1 VNNTITIRSISILI
15 FANILLAFGT
25 TFFLAPL
32 NIVNGGLSGIAIIF
46 KELWQWDL
54 DVTTAILAWVLFALG
69 WVTLGK
75 SFSLKTFLAT
85 ITYPLF
91 VFVFIRFLG
100 VDLLG
105 FEVDN
110 DVHRLLASLFGG
122 SLVGLGVALAFLAG
136 GSTGGV
142 DVIIL
147 LLKKWFDVGTSQSAF
162 VLDVIIIGFGML
174 VFGLI
179 NGLYGVLSTV
189 MSSVVIE
196 LVFVGGSKM
205 YWVTIISKQA
215 KTIQTF
221 IHDSLERGST
231 IVHAVGGFSQKP
243 FEMIQVAIHRQD
255 YYALKEHISRI
266 DPKAFVIFS
275 QARAIHG
282 EGFDPFPGFPTKQP
296 RKKNKTHGNV

>member
-1 VNNTITIRSISILI
+1 VNKKNTIRSFILLV
-15 FANILLAFGT
+15 FANILLALGT

-32 NIVNGGLSGIAIIF
+32 NIVNGGLSGVAIIL
-46 KELWQWDL
+46 KALWQWDL
-54 DVTTAILAWVLFALG
+54 DFTTAVFAWVLFIIG
-69 WVTLGK
+69 FFTLGN
-75 SFSLKTFLAT
+75 SFSFKTFIAT
-85 ITYPLF
+85 ITYPF
-91 VFVFIRFLG
+91 FVFIFLRFLG

-105 FEVDN
+105 FELDN

-147 LLKKWFDVGTSQSAF
+147 LLKKWFDVSASQSAF

-189 MSSVVIE
+189 MSPIVIE

-221 IHDSLERGST
+221 IHESLERGST
-231 IVHAVGGFSQKP
+231 IVHAVGGYSQLP
-243 FEMIQVAIHRQD
+243 FEMIQVAIQRQD
-255 YYALKEHISRI
+255 YYALKDYISRI

-282 EGFDPFPGFPTKQP
+282 EGFDPFPASPIRQQ
-296 RKKNKTHGNV
+296 RKRK

>member
-1 VNNTITIRSISILI
+1 VNKKITIRSFVLLI

-32 NIVNGGLSGIAIIF
+32 NIVNGGISGVAIIF
-46 KELWQWDL
+46 KALWQWAL
-54 DVTTAILAWVLFALG
+54 DITTAVLAWVLFGLG
-69 WVTLGK
+69 WITLGK
-75 SFSLKTFLAT
+75 SFSVKTFLAT

-91 VFVFIRFLG
+91 VFIFLRFLG

-105 FEVDN
+105 FELDN

-122 SLVGLGVALAFLAG
+122 ALVGLGVALAFLAG

-147 LLKKWFDVGTSQSAF
+147 LLKKWFDVSTSQSAF

-189 MSSVVIE
+189 MSSIVIE

-231 IVHAVGGFSQKP
+231 IVHAVGGYSQKP

-255 YYALKEHISRI
+255 YYALKEHISRV

-282 EGFDPFPGFPTKQP
+282 EVFDPFPGLPKKTI
-296 RKKNKTHGNV
+296 RKKNIMHGDI

>member
-1 VNNTITIRSISILI
+1 MNKKMTIRSFIIL
-15 FANILLAFGT
+15 FFSNILLAFGT

-32 NIVNGGLSGIAIIF
+32 NIVNGGISGVAIIF
-46 KELWQWDL
+46 KALWQWDL
-54 DVTTAILAWVLFALG
+54 DITTAILAWVLFGLG

-75 SFSLKTFLAT
+75 SFSVKTFLAT

-91 VFVFIRFLG
+91 VFIFLRFLG
-100 VDLLG
+100 VDFLG
-105 FEVDN
+105 FELDN

-122 SLVGLGVALAFLAG
+122 ALVGLGVALAFLAG

-147 LLKKWFDVGTSQSAF
+147 LLKKWFDVSTSQSAF

-189 MSSVVIE
+189 MSSIVIE

-215 KTIQTF
+215 NAIQTF

-231 IVHAVGGFSQKP
+231 IVHAVGGYSQKP

-255 YYALKEHISRI
+255 YYALKEHISRV
-266 DPKAFVIFS
+266 DPRAFVIFS

-282 EGFDPFPGFPTKQP
+282 EGFDPFPGLPKTPT
-296 RKKNKTHGNV
+296 RKKNITHGDV